1 MAQQFFYDEQIRR
14 FLLQFTRIVSNFQIE
29 YGREANS
36 DQAALLRVPVRYGDA
51 SRNAQTIIQEN
62 SASSMP
68 STPLM
73 TFYVSSLDYDR
84 PRMQEPY
91 HVSKVNVRQRTYD
104 QDTETYET
112 TQGNAFTIE
121 RLMPVPYKLGI
132 TLDIW
137 TSNTNQKMQLL
148 EQMLTLFNP
157 SLEVQSTDNYIDWTS
172 LSIVELDSVQWTSR
186 TIPMGTEN
194 PIDIATLKFS
204 LPIWISSPAKVKKL
218 GVIERV
224 IASMYDAQGDLQDAV
239 TNNDLLLGTRVKV
252 TPYNYKVVLIG
263 NKLQCLQERAIVDQS
278 NSSLVPPDL
287 VSTSNLQWPAVVSVY
302 GVLRPGI
309 SQIRLEQPD
318 GTEVIGTIALDP
330 NDERFMLFDAD
341 PDTVPQN
348 TLAAIDAVINPQASA
363 PLDGLDSALEGQ
375 RYLLTESTGSAD
387 NQYNATAWV
396 GANGRPLIA
405 EANDIIEY
413 SGNYWQVVFNANTMP
428 AGQYVT
434 NLTTGVQYNW
444 TGEMWIKSYLYLL
457 RNDNKNPGAWGLP
470 GGKIE
475 TGETLLGGM
484 ERECIEEL
492 GSFPT
497 YERLVPLEKFTS
509 ADSAFEY
516 HTWVCVVANEF
527 TPVLNHEHLGWA
539 WIDAGTWPRPMHPGL
554 WNTVNIEAVQ
564 SKILLLEQDF
574 ATR

>member
-62 SASSMP
+62 SANSMP

-91 HVSKVNVRQRTYD
+91 FVSKVNVRQRTYD

-405 EANDIIEY
+405 EANDIVEY
-413 SGNYWQVVFNANTMP
+413 SSNYWQVVFNANTMP

-434 NLTTGVQYNW
+434 NLTTGLQYYW
-444 TGEMWIKSYLYLL
+444 TGEMWIKSYQGIY
-457 RNDNKNPGAWGLP
+457 P
-470 GGKIE
+470 GGEWSI
-475 TGETLLGGM
+475 
-484 ERECIEEL
+484 
-492 GSFPT
+492 
-497 YERLVPLEKFTS
+497 
-509 ADSAFEY
+509 
-516 HTWVCVVANEF
+516 
-527 TPVLNHEHLGWA
+527 VL
-539 WIDAGTWPRPMHPGL
+539 
-554 WNTVNIEAVQ
+554 
-564 SKILLLEQDF
+564 
-574 ATR
+574 